1 MSATDLVIEVR
12 PTSLGRPVWRNI
24 GAAEWDSGFAR
35 CVSLMSMLL
44 VLAFSLVLTVQDA
57 VRFPTVT
64 SKNLEGRPM
73 TLPADFAG
81 ERNVVFVA
89 FKREQQDMV
98 DTWLPFVKT
107 VVARTPDT
115 DFYEI
120 PTIGPLIRLL
130 QWTIN
135 RGMRG
140 GIPDVEA
147 RKRTVTLYL
156 DKAPFRKSLG
166 ITTEET
172 IHVLVVDRA
181 GHVSWRETGPFTEA
195 KGAALADALAR
206 TAPQATEPP
215 AR

>member
-1 MSATDLVIEVR
+1 MTTMST
-12 PTSLGRPVWRNI
+12 
-24 GAAEWDSGFAR
+24 
-35 CVSLMSMLL
+35 LL
-44 VLAFSLVLTVQDA
+44 ALALSLVVA
-57 VRFPTVT
+57 MPESARFPTVT

-81 ERNVVFVA
+81 QRNVVFVA
-89 FKREQQDMV
+89 FKREQQDLI
-98 DTWLPFVKT
+98 DTWLPFVKG
-107 VVARTPDT
+107 VVARTPNT

-156 DKAPFRKSLG
+156 DKAPFRRSLG

-172 IHVLVVDRA
+172 IHVLVVDRV
-181 GHVSWRETGPFTEA
+181 GHVLWRETGAFSEA

-206 TAPQATEPP
+206 TTPPVSEAP

>member
-1 MSATDLVIEVR
+1 MS
-12 PTSLGRPVWRNI
+12 S
-24 GAAEWDSGFAR
+24 
-35 CVSLMSMLL
+35 LL
-44 VLAFSLVLTVQDA
+44 VLALSLTLA
-57 VRFPTVT
+57 VADSTRFPTVT
-64 SKNLEGRPM
+64 GKNLEGRAM

-89 FKREQQDMV
+89 FKREQQDLV
-98 DTWLPFVKT
+98 DTWLPFVKS
-107 VVARTPDT
+107 VVARTPNT

-172 IHVLVVDRA
+172 IQVLIVDRA
-181 GHVSWRETGPFTEA
+181 GHVLWRETGSFTEA
-195 KGAALADALAR
+195 KGAALADSLAR
-206 TAPQATEPP
+206 TAPPASEAP

>member
-1 MSATDLVIEVR
+1 MSTLLALALSMVIALPE
-12 PTSLGRPVWRNI
+12 S
-24 GAAEWDSGFAR
+24 A
-35 CVSLMSMLL
+35 
-44 VLAFSLVLTVQDA
+44 
-57 VRFPTVT
+57 RFPTVT

-89 FKREQQDMV
+89 FKREQQDLV
-98 DTWLPFVKT
+98 DSWLPFVKG

-156 DKAPFRKSLG
+156 EKAPFRKSLG

-181 GHVSWRETGPFTEA
+181 GHVLWRETGAFTEA

-206 TAPQATEPP
+206 TGPP
-215 AR
+215 ASEAPAR